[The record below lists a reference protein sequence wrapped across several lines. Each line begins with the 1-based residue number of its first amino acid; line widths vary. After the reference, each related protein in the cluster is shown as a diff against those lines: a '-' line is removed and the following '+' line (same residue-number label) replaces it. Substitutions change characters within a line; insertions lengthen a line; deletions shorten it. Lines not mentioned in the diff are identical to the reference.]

1 MSRWLHGRGVTV
13 VAAAMLLPL
22 GAGAA
27 ETAPPRPKAPLPADF
42 LEYLAALEGAD
53 DNWTDFEVAEVQ
65 PPPASSKAVAPKAA
79 KAVESK

>member
-1 MSRWLHGRGVTV
+1 MSSQRQRYGVTL
-13 VAAAMLLPL
+13 VAAVMLLPS

-27 ETAPPRPKAPLPADF
+27 ESPPPRAKAPVPADF

-53 DNWTDFEVAEVQ
+53 DNWTDFETAEAQ
-65 PPPASSKAVAPKAA
+65 LPPANSKAVAPKAT

>member
-1 MSRWLHGRGVTV
+1 MTRRHPGRGMTL

-27 ETAPPRPKAPLPADF
+27 DSAPPKAKAQVPADF
-42 LEYLAALEGAD
+42 LEYLASLEGED
-53 DNWTDFEVAEVQ
+53 DNWTDFEVAAEQ
-65 PPPASSKAVAPKAA
+65 PPPRNSKTVAPKAT

>member
-1 MSRWLHGRGVTV
+1 MSSQRQRYGVTL

-27 ETAPPRPKAPLPADF
+27 ETPPPGTKPPVPADF

-53 DNWTDFEVAEVQ
+53 DNWTDFERAEAQ
-65 PPPASSKAVAPKAA
+65 PPPANSKAVAPKAT

>member
-1 MSRWLHGRGVTV
+1 MKGRCVSHGMTLIA
-13 VAAAMLLPL
+13 VAVLLPL

-27 ETAPPRPKAPLPADF
+27 ESAPPKAKVPVPADF

-53 DNWTDFEVAEVQ
+53 DNWTDFEVAEVP
-65 PPPASSKAVAPKAA
+65 PPPANSKTVVPTAA

>member
-1 MSRWLHGRGVTV
+1 MNSQRHRHGVTL

-27 ETAPPRPKAPLPADF
+27 ESAPPRTKVPVPADF

-53 DNWTDFEVAEVQ
+53 DNWTDFEVAEAQ
-65 PPPASSKAVAPKAA
+65 PPPANSKAVAPKAA

>member
-1 MSRWLHGRGVTV
+1 MTL

-27 ETAPPRPKAPLPADF
+27 ETSPGTKPVPADF

-53 DNWTDFEVAEVQ
+53 DNWTDFERAEAQ
-65 PPPASSKAVAPKAA
+65 PPPAISKAVAPKAT